1 MHLRS
6 FTRQYQLHLLPAS
19 HSQILLGNL
28 VWKPFWGIPKMSHS
42 GMPNHV
48 SNALLDAEIID
59 TAEWHRLLN
68 ALKPKECSNAQLAR
82 IKIEKANSI
91 SLSVL
96 DHIGLEH
103 EKEYVLE
110 TNVSKVCVKVLQN
123 KIRTELDHYL
133 EQLNTSQLKK
143 TFRNPRRVHLITELY
158 YGNIILTLE
167 KKHQNQF
174 EQRLTSVQWPFH
186 IHSDSKG
193 IHRYEFYHNEVPFA
207 YKMERL
213 WRYNG

>member
-28 VWKPFWGIPKMSHS
+28 VWKPFWGVPKMSHS
-42 GMPNHV
+42 GMPNHI

-68 ALKPKECSNAQLAR
+68 ALKPKECPNAQLAW

-96 DHIGLEH
+96 DRIGLGH
-103 EKEYVLE
+103 EKEYLLE
-110 TNVSKVCVKVLQN
+110 SKVNNLCVKVLRN
-123 KIRTELDHYL
+123 KLRTELDHYL
-133 EQLNTSQLKK
+133 EQLSHSKLRKV
-143 TFRNPRRVHLITELY
+143 FRNPKKVYLITELY
-158 YGNIILTLE
+158 YGNITLTLE
-167 KKHQNQF
+167 KKHQSQF
-174 EQRLTSVQWPFH
+174 EQQLNSIHWPVETH
-186 IHSDSKG
+186 VDSQG
-193 IHRYEFYHNEVPFA
+193 THQYEFHHNEVPFA